1 MVSPA
6 SYLPASYLNI
16 VRASAWYDL
25 VVMIG
30 FVTPWTFAAVLA
42 GLQQLASALGMPGT
56 FPPFAPEH
64 TMMANLLGS
73 LVMVWAVLRLAD
85 TQVRYGRYDAAAR
98 FLFAA
103 WQLYALA
110 HGAHP
115 IIWLFFVMELLFGM
129 AQAWPLRDM
138 HPAR

>member
-25 VVMIG
+25 VFMIG

-42 GLQQLASALGMPGT
+42 GLQHMASALGMPGA

-73 LVMVWAVLRLAD
+73 LVVVWAVLRLAD
-85 TQVRYGRYDAAAR
+85 AQVRYGRYDAAAR
-98 FLFAA
+98 LLFAA
-103 WQLYALA
+103 WQLYALV

-115 IIWLFFVMELLFGM
+115 IIWLFLVMELLFGM
-129 AQAWPLRDM
+129 AQAWPPRGM
-138 HPAR
+138 RQAH